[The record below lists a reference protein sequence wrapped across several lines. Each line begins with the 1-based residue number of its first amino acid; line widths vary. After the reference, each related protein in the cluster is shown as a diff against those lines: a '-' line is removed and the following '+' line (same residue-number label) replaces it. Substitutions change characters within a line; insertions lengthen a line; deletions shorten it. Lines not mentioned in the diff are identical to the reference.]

1 VTHTI
6 VQMIETQQRARSGR
20 PLEVVER
27 KGIGHPDTICDAL
40 AEEFAVALARFY
52 VERFGLILHHNV
64 DKVLLRG
71 GAARAAFGGGRIM
84 APIELYMCG
93 RATEAYKG
101 VRVPVA
107 QLAVDATRAWLRK
120 NIPALDPARHVR
132 VHCLVRPGSTELVD
146 LFERAHRTGV
156 WLAND
161 TSLGVGFAPL
171 SPIERAV
178 LAIDR
183 DLRRPAARRSIPG
196 LGADLKIMAVGRGD
210 QVALTVANAFVGKF
224 VRDITDYAAQKT
236 RLTTRIAAT
245 VRRAGVDATGIAVNA
260 ADDMDRGSIYLTV
273 TGTSA
278 EAGDDGEVG
287 RGNRANGLITPGRP
301 MTMEAAAGKNC
312 VSHVG
317 KLYNIVARSIAERL
331 VRELPA
337 IAAAEC
343 WLVSRIGSPV
353 SEPQT
358 VSLRLQMTGA
368 RKRPSQTIEAIVRQ
382 ELSRTPQLWRAV
394 LRQRITLY

>member
-1 VTHTI
+1 MTTTLIDTV
-6 VQMIETQQRARSGR
+6 ETDRWTRP

-52 VERFGLILHHNV
+52 VERFGFILHHNV

-71 GAARAAFGGGRIM
+71 GAAHAAFGGGRM
-84 APIELYMCG
+84 VEPIELYLCG
-93 RATEAYKG
+93 RATVTYRG
-101 VRVPVA
+101 VRVPVV
-107 QLAVDATRAWLRK
+107 QLAVDATRAWLRRHL
-120 NIPALDPARHVR
+120 PALDPVRHVR
-132 VHCLVRPGSTELVD
+132 VHCLVRPGSDELVE
-146 LFERAHRTGV
+146 LFERAHRSGV

-161 TSLGVGFAPL
+161 TSLGVGFAPF

-183 DLRRPAARRSIPG
+183 DLRGSTVRRLIRGVGP
-196 LGADLKIMAVGRGD
+196 DLKIMAVGRGD
-210 QVALTVANAFVGKF
+210 RASLTVANAFVGRF
-224 VRDITDYAAQKT
+224 VRNIDDYVAQKARLAARIATAAQRT
-236 RLTTRIAAT
+236 GVAA
-245 VRRAGVDATGIAVNA
+245 AEIAVNA
-260 ADDMDRGSIYLTV
+260 ADEVEHGSIYLTV

-317 KLYNIVARSIAERL
+317 KLYNIVARRIAERL
-331 VRELPA
+331 VREQTA
-337 IAAAEC
+337 IASAQC

-353 SEPQT
+353 NEPQAI
-358 VSLRLQMTGA
+358 SLRLRIAGT
-368 RKRPSQTIEAIVRQ
+368 RKRPDQAINAIVKQ
-382 ELSRTPQLWRAV
+382 ELTRTSTLWRAV
-394 LRQRITLY
+394 LRRHVTLY